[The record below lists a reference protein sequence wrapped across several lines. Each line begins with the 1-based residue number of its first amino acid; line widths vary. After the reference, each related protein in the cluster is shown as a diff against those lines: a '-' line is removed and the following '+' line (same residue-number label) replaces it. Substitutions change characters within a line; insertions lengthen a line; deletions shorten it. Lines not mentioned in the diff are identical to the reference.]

1 MNVISY
7 IRAKHNLVLKLILVT
22 ICSVIITCLLPKRE
36 VKGHTVG
43 AFDPI
48 WPHADLVVDKD
59 FYLKKSDAELR
70 QEYRQIENEAP
81 LFFEINNTDKITA
94 LRKLEGLKETDAKI
108 YSALKPLFDS
118 IYSRGVIETLSES
131 EVKKPIMVYTN
142 NYAEQAVYDNFFTV
156 SSALAFI
163 EGGLRAAGISDLGDV
178 NYLDYLA
185 ITHFSDKAK
194 TKWYVNSKTEQ
205 VSIYHSAIR
214 AGDVLV
220 KRGEAL
226 TNDKR
231 YNINRYFFIQ
241 NQNAT
246 LGVLNFLSRWLLTF
260 VTLLILL
267 FYLVFFRK
275 QIFGQNKQVFF
286 LFMIVLTGVFTT
298 YLFHRYGLFILTLP
312 FTLIPILVRVFF
324 DSRTALFTHLIAV
337 LLCSFFMPDKLE
349 FILLQLISGIGTL
362 FTVAEMRKRQQI
374 LNAAVVVLII
384 YVLLFFAYE
393 TGFGTPEYA
402 RKISAYVPFGVS
414 AMLVLLAYPLIYL
427 IEKVF
432 GFISDFKLLELC
444 DLNQPLLR
452 QLSQEVPG
460 TFQHSL
466 QVANLAEEAIYYIG
480 GNTLLV
486 RTGAM
491 YHDVGK
497 LINPKFFTENQV
509 NGYSPH
515 IEMLPLQ
522 SAKTIIN
529 HVIKGIEL
537 AKEHGLP
544 EQIIDFIRTHHG
556 TTYVGYFL
564 NLYKKEKV
572 LSNVD
577 ENEFRYPGPI
587 PFSKETAVLMMADGV
602 EAASRSLPEKDAM
615 AINDLVDQIIDY
627 KISQNQF
634 INSDITFKDITLI
647 KKIFKKRLMNIYHV
661 RIEYPS

>member
-1 MNVISY
+1 MNVLSY
-7 IRAKHNLVLKLILVT
+7 IRAKHNLLLKLLMVA
-22 ICSVIITCLLPKRE
+22 ICSVMITFMLPKRE
-36 VKGHTVG
+36 VKGHAVG
-43 AFDPI
+43 AFDAI
-48 WPHADLVVDKD
+48 WAYPTLNVDKD

-70 QEYRQIENEAP
+70 QEYDQIEKEAP
-81 LFFEINNTDKITA
+81 LFFEINNTDKTTA
-94 LRKLEGLKETDAKI
+94 LKKLEDLKDTDPKI
-108 YSALKPLFDS
+108 YAVLKPLFDS
-118 IYSRGVIETLSES
+118 IYKRGVIETLSDE
-131 EVKKPIMVYTN
+131 EMKKPIMVYSS
-142 NYAEQAVYDNFFTV
+142 NYAEQAVYHNFFTINT
-156 SSALAFI
+156 ALSFVESGVREKGI
-163 EGGLRAAGISDLGDV
+163 EDLDGV
-178 NYLDYLA
+178 NYINYLA
-185 ITHFSDKAK
+185 ITHFHDKEK
-194 TKWYVNSKTEQ
+194 TKWYVKSKLEQ
-205 VSIYHSAIR
+205 VSIYHSVIK
-214 AGDVLV
+214 AGEVLV
-220 KRGEAL
+220 KQGEKL

-231 YNINRYFFIQ
+231 YLINRYFYSQ
-241 NQNAT
+241 NQDAGPG
-246 LGVLNFLSRWLLTF
+246 LFNFLSRWVLTF
-260 VTLLILL
+260 ITLLILL

-286 LFMIVLTGVFTT
+286 LFMIVLTGVFTVF
-298 YLFHRYGLFILTLP
+298 LFHKYGLIILTLP

-349 FILLQLISGIGTL
+349 FIFLQLISGIGTL

-374 LNAAVVVLII
+374 LNAAMVVFVI
-384 YVLLFFAYE
+384 YVVLFFAYQ
-393 TGFGTPEYA
+393 TGFGTPQLA
-402 RKISAYVPFGVS
+402 LKFTAYVPFAVS
-414 AMLVLLAYPLIYL
+414 SMLVLLAYPLIYL
-427 IEKVF
+427 IEKLF
-432 GFISDFKLLELC
+432 GFISDFKLLELS

-452 QLSQEVPG
+452 RLSQEVPG

-497 LINPKFFTENQV
+497 LMNPKFFTENQV

-537 AKEHGLP
+537 AKQHGLP
-544 EQIIDFIRTHHG
+544 EQVIDFIRTHHG

-572 LSNVD
+572 LNNVD

-602 EAASRSLPEKDAM
+602 EAASRSLPAKDAM

>member
-1 MNVISY
+1 MFIV
-7 IRAKHNLVLKLILVT
+7 
-22 ICSVIITCLLPKRE
+22 
-36 VKGHTVG
+36 
-43 AFDPI
+43 
-48 WPHADLVVDKD
+48 
-59 FYLKKSDAELR
+59 
-70 QEYRQIENEAP
+70 
-81 LFFEINNTDKITA
+81 
-94 LRKLEGLKETDAKI
+94 
-108 YSALKPLFDS
+108 
-118 IYSRGVIETLSES
+118 
-131 EVKKPIMVYTN
+131 MV
-142 NYAEQAVYDNFFTV
+142 
-156 SSALAFI
+156 
-163 EGGLRAAGISDLGDV
+163 
-178 NYLDYLA
+178 
-185 ITHFSDKAK
+185 
-194 TKWYVNSKTEQ
+194 
-205 VSIYHSAIR
+205 
-214 AGDVLV
+214 
-220 KRGEAL
+220 
-226 TNDKR
+226 
-231 YNINRYFFIQ
+231 
-241 NQNAT
+241 
-246 LGVLNFLSRWLLTF
+246 
-260 VTLLILL
+260 ILL

-286 LFMIVLTGVFTT
+286 LFFVVVVSAISA
-298 YLFHRYGLFILTLP
+298 YIFHKYGLMVMALP
-312 FTLIPILVRVFF
+312 FTLVPILVRVFF

-337 LLCSFFMPDKLE
+337 LICSFFMTDKLE

-374 LNAAVVVLII
+374 LNAALVVFVI
-384 YVLLFFAYE
+384 YILLFFCYQV
-393 TGFGTPEYA
+393 GFGTPQLV
-402 RKISAYVPFGVS
+402 KKVTAYVPFGVS
-414 AMLVLLAYPLIYL
+414 SLLVLLAYPLIYL
-427 IEKVF
+427 TEKIF

-452 QLSQEVPG
+452 QLSQDVPG

-497 LINPKFFTENQV
+497 LSNPRFFTENQV

-515 IEMLPLQ
+515 MEMLPVE

-529 HVIKGIEL
+529 HVIRGIEL

-544 EQIIDFIRTHHG
+544 EQVIDFIRTHHG

-564 NLYKKEKV
+564 NLHKKDKV
-572 LSNVD
+572 LTNVD

-602 EAASRSLPEKDAM
+602 EAASRSLPKKDAM

-634 INSDITFKDITLI
+634 INSDITFKDITVI

>member
-1 MNVISY
+1 MNIVSY
-7 IRAKHNLVLKLILVT
+7 IRARHNLLLKLFMVAL
-22 ICSVIITCLLPKRE
+22 CSVAITAMIPKHE

-43 AFDPI
+43 AFDAV
-48 WPHADLVVDKD
+48 WTFKDLIAEKE
-59 FYLKKSDAELR
+59 FYVRKTDAELKA
-70 QEYRQIENEAP
+70 EYADIESKAP
-81 LFFEINNTDKITA
+81 LFFEENTIDKINA
-94 LRKLEGLKETDAKI
+94 LSRFELLKDSEPKI
-108 YSALKPLFDS
+108 YAALKPLLDS
-118 IYSRGVIETLSES
+118 VYSRGVIQTLSDAEM
-131 EVKKPIMVYTN
+131 KKPVMVYSN
-142 NYAEQAVYDNFFTV
+142 NYAEQSVYFNFFTIN
-156 SSALAFI
+156 SALLFI
-163 EGGLRAAGISDLGDV
+163 EENLREQGIMDLNGV
-178 NYLDYLA
+178 NYLDFLA
-185 ITHFSDKAK
+185 ITHFYNKEK
-194 TKWYVNSKTEQ
+194 TKWYIKTKQEQ
-205 VSIYHSAIR
+205 VSLYHEVIK
-214 AGDVLV
+214 AGDVIV
-220 KRGEAL
+220 RQGESL
-226 TNDKR
+226 TNNKR
-231 YNINRYFFIQ
+231 FLINRYYYFL
-241 NQNAT
+241 NQDKTTST
-246 LGVLNFLSRWLLTF
+246 LTFLSRWVLTF
-260 VTLLILL
+260 ITLLILL

-275 QIFGQNKQVFF
+275 QIFGQNKQVLF
-286 LFMIVLTGVFTT
+286 LFLTVISGVALTHI
-298 YLFHRYGLFILTLP
+298 FHKYGLLILALP

-337 LLCSFFMPDKLE
+337 LLCSFFYADKLE

-362 FTVAEMRKRQQI
+362 FTVAEMRKRQQV
-374 LNAAVVVLII
+374 LNAAMVVFVIYVVL
-384 YVLLFFAYE
+384 FFVYQV
-393 TGFGTPEYA
+393 GFGSTVVA
-402 RKISAYVPFGVS
+402 KKISAYVPFVIS
-414 AMLVLLAYPLIYL
+414 STLVLLAYPLIYL
-427 IEKVF
+427 VEKIF

-480 GNTLLV
+480 GNALLV
-486 RTGAM
+486 RAGAM

-497 LINPKFFTENQV
+497 LLNPKFFTENQV

-564 NLYKKEKV
+564 NLYKKDRV
-572 LSNVD
+572 LGNVD

-602 EAASRSLPEKDAM
+602 EAASRSLPAKDAM
-615 AINDLVDQIIDY
+615 VINDLVDQIIDY
-627 KISQNQF
+627 KIAQNQF
-634 INSDITFKDITLI
+634 INSDITFKDITVI

-661 RIEYPS
+661 RIEYPK